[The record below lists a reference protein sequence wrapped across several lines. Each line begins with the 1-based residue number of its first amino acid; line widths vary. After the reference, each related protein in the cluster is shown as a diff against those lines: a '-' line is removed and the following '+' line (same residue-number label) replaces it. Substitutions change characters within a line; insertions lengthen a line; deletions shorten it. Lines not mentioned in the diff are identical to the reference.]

1 MNLEEIK
8 GRPIASGYHNK
19 EERDWLIAEVER
31 LRKRL
36 PGNDAPWTLKE
47 LDDAKARAEK
57 AEAERDKL
65 IEALYQHRADLH
77 CYSSRPCPTCRNSA
91 EVLGIADKVPY
102 CCARVET
109 DSKALAEV
117 KKQGCICVNEA
128 TSKNCPVHGKEQG
141 G

>member
-57 AEAERDKL
+57 AEAEREKL
-65 IEALYQHRADLH
+65 IRALEEANAILFSAAKLSQGPSYELQDTIM
-77 CYSSRPCPTCRNSA
+77 SGIVITRNR
-91 EVLGIADKVPY
+91 IAAV
-102 CCARVET
+102 
-109 DSKALAEV
+109 LAEV
-117 KKQGCICVNEA
+117 RGQECICVNEA
-128 TSKNCPVHGKEQG
+128 TSKNCPIHGKEQG
-141 G
+141 GKS